1 MSNPLHPMVRRS
13 ERGPRA
19 DPAGD
24 KDPSSG
30 SGAQSYEM
38 ESHLTSSETT
48 TESQSTDSADELTEP
63 VTVEMASSSVNG
75 SPGVEMGLSG
85 DAIPVPEVEPE
96 DPDDKV
102 NISYYTFGSV
112 RKKPAISPKRLKMEI
127 KLL

>member
-1 MSNPLHPMVRRS
+1 MVRRS

-19 DPAGD
+19 DMAGG

-30 SGAQSYEM
+30 SDGQPYEM

-63 VTVEMASSSVNG
+63 VAAEMASSVNG
-75 SPGVEMGLSG
+75 SPGVEMGMSG

-96 DPDDKV
+96 DPAEV
-102 NISYYTFGSV
+102 NTNMNQWNIFCSNAKS
-112 RKKPAISPKRLKMEI
+112 
-127 KLL
+127 